1 MPQISVATLN
11 LRNRQDRWLKRRE
24 LVVAELVDA
33 APDLISLQEVYRPI
47 GQANWLKNQINGR
60 LRSGGDSQRP
70 YSIVQKRRQHYWKGY
85 FDGVAILSRLPIL
98 SHDAISMGYGG
109 RVALRANIELPT
121 RETLDFVAVHLHPR
135 YRDHEARAE
144 QVMKLTGW
152 LNEQN
157 PVPRRIIAGDFNEI
171 PGGAAIQHMK
181 QGYRSTFAE
190 LWGHEPVA
198 TFPTALVA
206 RDDDW
211 AGCLDYI
218 FISPAVKKVLTVQ
231 IFCNKSAVDDPTLY
245 PSDHVGLL
253 VTLETG

>member
-1 MPQISVATLN
+1 MAQL
-11 LRNRQDRWLKRRE
+11 L
-24 LVVAELVDA
+24 DA

-47 GQANWLKNQINGR
+47 GQATWLRNQINSR
-60 LRSGGDSQRP
+60 LASAGIGRP
-70 YSIVQKRRQHYWKGY
+70 YHLVQKRRRHLWKGY

-98 SHDAISMGYGG
+98 SHDAISLGYQG

-135 YRDHEARAE
+135 ARDREARVE

-152 LNEQN
+152 LNVQN
-157 PVPRRIIAGDFNEI
+157 PVPLRIIAGDFNEV
-171 PGGAAIQHMK
+171 PDGPSIQRMK
-181 QGYRSTFAE
+181 QGYRSAFE
-190 LWGHEPVA
+190 VCWGHEPLA
-198 TFPTALVA
+198 TYPTVMVQKE
-206 RDDDW
+206 DDW

-218 FISPAVKKVLTVQ
+218 FISPAVERVLKVQ
-231 IFCNKSAVDDPTLY
+231 IFLKKPAADDPRLY

>member
-1 MPQISVATLN
+1 MPQITVATLN

-24 LVVAELVDA
+24 LVVAEMVDT

-47 GQANWLKNQINGR
+47 GQANWLKNQINSRLEIKGDGR
-60 LRSGGDSQRP
+60 AYRL
-70 YSIVQKRRQHYWKGY
+70 VQKRRQHFWKGY
-85 FDGVAILSRLPIL
+85 FDGIAILSKLPIL
-98 SHDAISMGYGG
+98 SHDAISLGYGG

-135 YRDHEARAE
+135 YRDHEARVE

-157 PVPRRIIAGDFNEI
+157 PVPKRIIAGDFNEV
-171 PGGAAIQHMK
+171 PDGAAILQMK
-181 QGYRSTFAE
+181 QGYRSAFAE
-190 LWGHEPVA
+190 LWGKEPVA
-198 TFPTALVA
+198 TFPTALVE
-206 RDDDW
+206 REDDW

-218 FISPAVKKVLTVQ
+218 FISPAVKKVLAVQ